1 MLNKIV
7 INWKPDKSS
16 GEPIYRQIVNY
27 FVERI
32 NCGDWVTGQVLP
44 SQRRLSEIFEVN
56 RSTIIEAMEILN
68 SAGLIT
74 SEYRNG
80 TRIAANTWDSLLSK
94 SLPEWQTFIESGK
107 FLSNQSCVQVIN
119 HCEFDPTFLRLGT
132 GEMSEIIL
140 PAEQIQQA
148 MARLVPQKLY
158 IRYSNPLGLEELR
171 NLLCE
176 HLREIGINTNPNCIL
191 IVAGALQGLQLIAAS
206 LIRDG
211 TYIYTSPLSYINSIN
226 VFQSSGAQLKE
237 LSSDREGLSLWTTI
251 RETNSLI
258 YTNPCFHNPTG
269 KNISQKRREEIL
281 NFCQRHRIPLIEDDV
296 FRDLW
301 LDKKPPAPIK
311 SLDTT
316 GNVIYIGSA
325 SKCFS
330 PGLRIGWVVA
340 PESVI
345 SRLTDV
351 KMQMDYGVS
360 TISQQLMSELLES
373 GLYAEGMSVV
383 RSRLRFYREHF
394 FQYMTEYFSDLADWE
409 IPEGGFSAWIHLKN
423 RLSSQYVFQEA
434 LKNKLL
440 ITPGTLFGKKYDSYI
455 RLCYGYLPLDELE
468 DGLRRLAEIIRN
480 AMTKSQ
486 PGT

>member
-1 MLNKIV
+1 M

-16 GEPIYRQIVNY
+16 IQPLYRQIVNY
-27 FVERI
+27 FVDRI
-32 NCGDWVTGQVLP
+32 NCGDWVSGQILP
-44 SQRRLSEIFEVN
+44 SQRQLSEIFEVN
-56 RSTIIEAMEILN
+56 RSTVIEAMEILN

-80 TRIAANTWDSLLSK
+80 TRISVDIWDSLLAK
-94 SLPEWQTFIESGK
+94 SLPEWHTFIESGK
-107 FLSNQSCVQVIN
+107 FLSNQSYVQAIN
-119 HCEFDPTFLRLGT
+119 RCEFDPSFLRLGT

-140 PAEQIQQA
+140 PSEQIQQA
-148 MARLVPQKLY
+148 MARLAPQKLY
-158 IRYSNPLGLEELR
+158 IRYSNPLGLDELR

-176 HLREIGINTNPNCIL
+176 HLQEIGIHTNPNCIL
-191 IVAGALQGLQLIAAS
+191 IVSGALQGLQLVAAG
-206 LIRDG
+206 LIKDG

-226 VFQSSGAQLKE
+226 VFQSSGAQLKQ
-237 LSSDREGLSLWTTI
+237 LSSDREGITPWTNI

-269 KNISQKRREEIL
+269 KNITQSRRKEIL
-281 NFCQRHRIPLIEDDV
+281 NYCQRHRIPIIEDDV

-316 GNVIYIGSA
+316 GNVIYIGSI

-330 PGLRIGWVVA
+330 PGIRIGWVVA

-360 TISQQLMSELLES
+360 TISQQLMTELLRS
-373 GLYAEGMSVV
+373 NLYEEGMAVV

-394 FQYMTEYFSDLADWE
+394 FRYMTDYFSDLADWE

-423 RLSSQYVFQEA
+423 RLSSQYIFQEA
-434 LKNKLL
+434 LKYKLL
-440 ITPGTLFGKKYDSYI
+440 ITPGVLFGKKYDSYI
-455 RLCYGYLPLDELE
+455 RLCYGYLPIEQLK
-468 DGLRRLAEIIRN
+468 DGLQRLAEIVRN
-480 AMTKSQ
+480 VAEKSQ
-486 PGT
+486 PNA